1 MVSHWGSKQFYFMN
15 GKNRNSKE
23 IDHSY
28 FVPDNFLFPNIFSSI
43 FIKKG
48 QIQQK
53 FALPYILRE
62 IQSNTSLYN
71 NLNDC

>member
-1 MVSHWGSKQFYFMN
+1 MD
-15 GKNRNSKE
+15 GKDAEPKE
-23 IDHSY
+23 IDSLY

-53 FALPYILRE
+53 FALPYILWE
-62 IQSNTSLYN
+62 NTIKYKFI
-71 NLNDC
+71 

>member
-1 MVSHWGSKQFYFMN
+1 MN

-23 IDHSY
+23 IDPSY

-53 FALPYILRE
+53 FALPYILWE
-62 IQSNTSLYN
+62 NTIKYKFI
-71 NLNDC
+71 